1 MVGDL
6 LELLA
11 MQQQQWKNI
20 WYICWIDFSSTDVG
34 TILEVEDVET
44 STLTTPTLEF
54 DYFSDNG
61 TYSLS
66 SANNLYVEA
75 YDGSTWNIIDSL
87 QVLVSG
93 WNTYQYSLNGY
104 LNGTVAEIR
113 FRGESSDYLLIT
125 IMTFY

>member
-1 MVGDL
+1 MPNQWATSVTTGDGWRFVGTPGY
-6 LELLA
+6 A
-11 MQQQQWKNI
+11 AANNGRTSGT
-20 WYICWIDFSSTDVG
+20 YAWIDFSSTDVG

-61 TYSLS
+61 TYTLS
-66 SANNLYVEA
+66 SANILYVEA
-75 YDGSTWNIIDSL
+75 YDGSSWNVIDSL

-104 LNGTVAEIR
+104 EQYCRRN
-113 FRGESSDYLLIT
+113 
-125 IMTFY
+125 